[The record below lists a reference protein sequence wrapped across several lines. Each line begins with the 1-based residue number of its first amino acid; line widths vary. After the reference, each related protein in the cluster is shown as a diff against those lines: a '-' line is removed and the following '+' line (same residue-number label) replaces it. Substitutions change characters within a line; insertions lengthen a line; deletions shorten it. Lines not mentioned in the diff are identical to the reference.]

1 MSVMDEHVGDLAGN
15 GISGRI
21 EDVPRSGKEDRE
33 GNVDSAQVLVN
44 NRL

>member
-1 MSVMDEHVGDLAGN
+1 MSMLGDLAGN

-33 GNVDSAQVLVN
+33 GNVDSTQLLGN